1 MRVRGTAILAA
12 VWSGTALGQP
22 LTLVARDSVDLG
34 ASAVD
39 QFGAAFPVTGLSGV
53 SSIGETSGVHRFIAV
68 MDNSNKLVQINA
80 TFESDGALASAAIV
94 GGVTLSDTRDFEG
107 IVFTGAER
115 GTVLLSEEG
124 TPSIR
129 EYRLSD
135 GAFVDAWETPP
146 VFASRRDNFGWESL
160 TAADAGAVVWT
171 ANEEALTVDGA
182 LATPSAGSVVR
193 LLRYDDGAPGV
204 QFAYVTAP
212 LHGLAISGSRSGLS
226 DLVLLPSGRLV
237 SLERSL
243 ALASPLFLTRIYE
256 IDFEG
261 ATDVSGVAGLSGSSY
276 TPVGKR
282 LLYRGGQTNLEG
294 LCLGPRLDGGNWSM
308 VGVVDDAD
316 PVSVNRLAAFEL
328 SGPVEGPACVAD
340 WDGSGVV
347 NSQDFFAFL
356 ADFFSRGADVNADG
370 VTDSRDF
377 FEYLAAF
384 FAGC

>member
-1 MRVRGTAILAA
+1 MRFVGALAA
-12 VWSGTALGQP
+12 MAWGGAALAQP
-22 LTLVARDSVDLG
+22 LSLAARGAVELG
-34 ASAVD
+34 PSATD
-39 QFGAAFPVTGLSGV
+39 QFGAAFTVTGLSGV
-53 SSIGETSGVHRFIAV
+53 AYVGEVGGAHRFVAV
-68 MDNSNKLVQINA
+68 MDNSNKLVEIDA
-80 TFESDGALASAAIV
+80 TLEDDGVPASAAIA
-94 GGVTLSDTRDFEG
+94 GGVTLEDSRDFEG
-107 IVFTGAER
+107 IAYTGAER

-135 GAFVDAWETPP
+135 GTFVGAWETPA
-146 VFASRRDNFGWESL
+146 VFAARRDNFGWESL
-160 TAADAGAVVWT
+160 TGTRGGAVAWT
-171 ANEEALTVDGA
+171 ANEEALTVDGP
-182 LATPSAGSVVR
+182 LATPSTGSVVR
-193 LLRYDDGAPGV
+193 LERYEDGMPRA

-212 LHGLAISGSRSGLS
+212 IHGLVISGSRSGVS
-226 DLVLLPSGRLV
+226 DLVLLPSGRLM

-261 ATDVSGVAGLSGSSY
+261 ATEVSGVAGLIGRSY

-282 LLYRGGQTNLEG
+282 LLYSGGQTNLEG
-294 LCLGPRLDGGNWSM
+294 LCLGPRLAGGNWSM

-316 PVSVNRLAAFEL
+316 PVSVNRLVAFEL
-328 SGPVEGPACVAD
+328 SGPVGVPACVAD

-356 ADFFSRGADVNADG
+356 ADFFAQDADVNADA
-370 VTDSRDF
+370 VTDSADF
-377 FEYLAAF
+377 FAFLAAF